1 MTRRSMLALG
11 TRALAAYPVL
21 ARTGPLNAFAGAQ
34 AGQSIPAGVLRR
46 IGITTVCFRDR
57 FTQTRE
63 KTAGPIPAGQELTLL
78 TAPRF
83 VADTLGLHNV
93 GREPVD
99 VVGAGLTRG
108 KQPSA
113 GANAACQPRPGVR
126 DRH

>member
-21 ARTGPLNAFAGAQ
+21 ARAGALGAVAPQ
-34 AGQSIPAGVLRR
+34 AQTIPAGILRR

-63 KTAGPIPAGQELTLL
+63 KNDGPIPAGQELTLL

-93 GREPVD
+93 EIW
-99 VVGAGLTRG
+99 
-108 KQPSA
+108 SA
-113 GANAACQPRPGVR
+113 QFA
-126 DRH
+126 DM